1 MIEWWSSVAEV
12 MPWWGWAIA
21 AAAALMAF
29 TFAWASALAVLSA
42 AGSNHGTL
50 TRRQQRMARYY
61 TMASLAAIPLTAA
74 VGLFAVLAGAW
85 TLFT

>member
-1 MIEWWSSVAEV
+1 
-12 MPWWGWAIA
+12 
-21 AAAALMAF
+21 MAF

-42 AGSNHGTL
+42 AGTNHGTL

-61 TMASLAAIPLTAA
+61 SMASLAAIPLTAA